1 MDVWFIGFTPDLVTG
16 VWMGFDK
23 KTVIKGNAQ
32 GAALAAPAWT
42 AMMREVY
49 ERRTAPGPWAMPP
62 GIVSVEIDASTNALA
77 TPFCPRDKVVREMY
91 YPGTEPIEHCP
102 LHSPFRGGW

>member
-1 MDVWFIGFTPDLVTG
+1 MTG

-23 KTVIKGNAQ
+23 KTVIKSNAQ
-32 GAALAAPAWT
+32 GALLAAPAWT

-49 ERRTAPGPWAMPP
+49 ERRKIPAPWAMPE
-62 GIVSVEIDASTNALA
+62 GILSAEIDVSTNSLA
-77 TPFCPRDKVVREMY
+77 TPFCPRDKVTREVF
-91 YPGTEPIEHCP
+91 YPGTEPMDYCP